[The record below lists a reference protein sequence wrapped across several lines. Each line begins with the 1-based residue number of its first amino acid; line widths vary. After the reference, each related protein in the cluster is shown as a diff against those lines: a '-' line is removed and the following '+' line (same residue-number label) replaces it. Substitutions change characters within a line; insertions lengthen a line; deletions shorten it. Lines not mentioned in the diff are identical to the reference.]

1 MADTKSRVQS
11 LLGPVLG
18 YVEKSAPNQVTGKK
32 LIKKFF
38 IWETDRSRNRV
49 TKSVMG
55 HALPVTNTFSHSHM
69 PANQARFSSLV
80 PLRLL
85 TIHFLQKM

>member
-32 LIKKFF
+32 FIKKKFF
-38 IWETDRSRNRV
+38 IQETDKSTKRV

-55 HALPVTNTFSHSHM
+55 HALHVTNAFSHSHM
-69 PANQARFSSLV
+69 PASDYI
-80 PLRLL
+80 RLENL
-85 TIHFLQKM
+85 AWSRSVF